1 MIETDQQPIPTAS
14 NFDPSLAMPETPSW
28 LLIPPTGGAL
38 PLPVQ
43 THDQL
48 LPLENLA
55 WQDFERLC
63 LRLLRSEVGVGRASL
78 YGLPGQGQQGIDAY
92 AIRAVTADGVYDRRR
107 YVVLQSRRIKNVTGA
122 NVEHSVGDF
131 LKGNWAEVSKT
142 FIYATSSSTR
152 STQTLDKVEFLANT
166 LAQRSIEFEVWD
178 KERISEKLKQRPD
191 LVNDFF
197 GRHWVTAFNGDAA
210 ASQLG
215 ARLDVEETANLRKEL
230 ARIYTTTFGLAD
242 PGYVGVGMNE
252 LRRVELLERFVTPDL
267 VSAAIQDASYP
278 FDIAIDREETE
289 TTLNPG
295 GEFGAPEEW
304 NSWLADEHSW
314 SLPSSFEQ
322 RPTVQPSWA
331 VERRPA
337 DQWVG
342 SERLQVII
350 GDPGAGK
357 SALLRYLVLDL
368 LSHEPQWK
376 TVAEKWGDYLPVWLP
391 FHFLAQKVVG
401 QTGES
406 ASVGLALKEW
416 LEQNE
421 SSQIWPLFEKALADR
436 RLLLVVDGLD
446 EWTSDEAGRYA
457 AMAVERFAEIRGI
470 PVLASTR
477 PYGLTKLTLAAGWV
491 YSRIA
496 PLTYDQ
502 QRFLAIH
509 YFRAASHTEGSSS
522 VEDMI
527 ERSVDEFLAQVHRV
541 PELTAFSGTPL
552 FLILLVMLR
561 LSSSSSLPVQRFD
574 VYDRAVQLLVAD
586 LPYRRRTA
594 ADITTT
600 RRGLP
605 DHELRAVLRRVSY
618 VNQLRGNV
626 STLEE
631 DPLRD
636 DFVSALQDP
645 EHLSMGREDAVY
657 AASQL
662 LDVAEGELGLLVRTG
677 PKQLGFIH
685 RVMQEQ
691 LVAEYIANHLEFEAV
706 RNLFSERVGDPVW
719 KEVLLIAF
727 RILSRPSE
735 LMGLVTTVRDRIDE
749 TPTGLC
755 AREFLAEITF
765 GPYGIPANA
774 VQTEAAE
781 IIDVVETHAYGPHR
795 ARLLDAVLNGIGGSS
810 TDGIVHD
817 CLERWTL
824 LVRNPDQALV
834 DQIARIPS
842 DIGFSDAVCHLLVFA
857 IRNSG
862 RYTAFDNACTVAV
875 RCSTIGTEEER
886 SYLRDAL
893 MAIQA
898 DPPSGLV
905 QAAALTALALGWRQ
919 DASVNAVLTEA
930 RYHSDE
936 QVRLVAISDVL
947 GVWPDVF
954 PRTANFWRPTAQ
966 GITDTEKGWLIE
978 HVQARQIPE
987 VHFGMLV
994 AAASAAVRND
1004 QSVLDDLLEVTRSDE
1019 DYLGSGVARAVILTA
1034 FGDDA
1039 AVVEWVC
1046 DQVSGRGLHSL
1057 RIGLMEGGDDLLA
1070 RTYHGGS
1077 LNNGRVAEAI
1087 EHSLTGVD
1095 VTAMDRELFT
1105 LAGIDHGPVMKAK
1118 LLQCLAQSS
1127 VPHWP
1132 ANALSLHWSDDP
1144 DVRSELRS
1152 VLMGDPERASMIA
1165 NVACS
1170 VLDPPEVI
1178 HRLMDILRGLSVS
1191 SNSNRKRYDI
1201 VAAALI
1207 QSHRE
1212 QNLLGHPGVEDT
1224 VREAISLMPESLHW
1238 IYGEPRL
1245 DLALAFYP
1253 ADISVSVL
1261 EEYSARDDRRPD
1273 VFLHAFRNDPEKLE
1287 PYLSEAAKSVR
1298 SLPAYL
1304 RARVCRTLFERGIE
1318 PTFVARLTRRW
1329 ADEKSDPNKSVA
1341 SFVHHQSLLKVDH
1354 NQPVDQ
1360 EGMNAALARLHEQAS
1375 ATGPDYE
1382 ARRRA
1387 AWVGMCVLRNWSAVV
1402 GRMESVEGSI
1412 SVNVNLLDYLNGPDR
1427 ILLQQIAATW
1437 EQLRSTFGED
1447 LIVRLSGMPRESRQ
1461 LLAWDSLALV
1471 ASDNPTLER
1480 DLEHTLATNPELRT
1494 SNGIF
1499 LWTVQRERENPAAIL
1514 DSLSSFLRASDYPL
1528 GESLVRLLS
1537 EPERMGLTSEQLQ
1550 STLERVIREN
1560 QSGLGIELLALLFPD
1575 HPTVH
1580 DAWQAYSRTQAASNN
1595 DSPYRFST
1603 GSQFALF
1610 YAVSS
1615 SDDIVAQI
1623 RQHHHR
1629 LCKIGIPYLDRVFAQ
1644 CVSYRLRRDTT
1655 AASRV
1660 RETIMDRDQPDSL
1673 VAVLAPLLRNAVGLD
1688 DGLLT
1693 EVTFRISQQDGRRL
1707 ATVVRDHQ
1715 AGTSL
1720 PVRSILVGVA
1730 EGSRNERAI

>member
-1 MIETDQQPIPTAS
+1 
-14 NFDPSLAMPETPSW
+14 MPETPSW
-28 LLIPPTGGAL
+28 LLTPPTGGAL

-215 ARLDVEETANLRKEL
+215 SRLDVEETANLRKEL

-252 LRRVELLERFVTPDL
+252 LRRVELLDRFVTPDL

-295 GEFGAPEEW
+295 GGFGAPEEW

-322 RPTVQPSWA
+322 RPTAQPSWA

-368 LSHEPQWK
+368 LSQEPQWR
-376 TVAEKWGDYLPVWLP
+376 TVAEQWGDYLPVWLP

-509 YFRAASHTEGSSS
+509 YFRSATHTEGSSS

-527 ERSVDEFLAQVHRV
+527 ERSVDEFLEQVHRV
-541 PELTAFSGTPL
+541 PELTTFSGTPL

-657 AASQL
+657 AANQL

-691 LVAEYIANHLEFEAV
+691 LVAEYIANNLEFEAV

-765 GPYGIPANA
+765 GPYGIPAHA
-774 VQTEAAE
+774 VQTDAAE
-781 IIDVVETHAYGPHR
+781 IIGVVETHAYGPHR

-824 LVRNPDQALV
+824 LIREPDQALV
-834 DQIARIPS
+834 AQIAGIPPG
-842 DIGFSDAVCHLLVFA
+842 IGLSETVCQLLVFA
-857 IRNSG
+857 IRNSN
-862 RYTAFDNACTVAV
+862 RYSALDNACTVAV
-875 RCSTIGTEEER
+875 RCCTIGTEEER
-886 SYLRDAL
+886 SYLRNAL
-893 MAIQA
+893 MDILA

-905 QAAALTALALGWRQ
+905 QAAALTALALGWR
-919 DASVNAVLTEA
+919 
-930 RYHSDE
+930 
-936 QVRLVAISDVL
+936 
-947 GVWPDVF
+947 
-954 PRTANFWRPTAQ
+954 PRT
-966 GITDTEKGWLIE
+966 
-978 HVQARQIPE
+978 H
-987 VHFGMLV
+987 
-994 AAASAAVRND
+994 
-1004 QSVLDDLLEVTRSDE
+1004 
-1019 DYLGSGVARAVILTA
+1019 
-1034 FGDDA
+1034 
-1039 AVVEWVC
+1039 
-1046 DQVSGRGLHSL
+1046 
-1057 RIGLMEGGDDLLA
+1057 
-1070 RTYHGGS
+1070 
-1077 LNNGRVAEAI
+1077 
-1087 EHSLTGVD
+1087 
-1095 VTAMDRELFT
+1095 
-1105 LAGIDHGPVMKAK
+1105 
-1118 LLQCLAQSS
+1118 
-1127 VPHWP
+1127 
-1132 ANALSLHWSDDP
+1132 
-1144 DVRSELRS
+1144 
-1152 VLMGDPERASMIA
+1152 
-1165 NVACS
+1165 
-1170 VLDPPEVI
+1170 
-1178 HRLMDILRGLSVS
+1178 
-1191 SNSNRKRYDI
+1191 
-1201 VAAALI
+1201 
-1207 QSHRE
+1207 
-1212 QNLLGHPGVEDT
+1212 
-1224 VREAISLMPESLHW
+1224 
-1238 IYGEPRL
+1238 
-1245 DLALAFYP
+1245 
-1253 ADISVSVL
+1253 
-1261 EEYSARDDRRPD
+1261 
-1273 VFLHAFRNDPEKLE
+1273 
-1287 PYLSEAAKSVR
+1287 
-1298 SLPAYL
+1298 
-1304 RARVCRTLFERGIE
+1304 
-1318 PTFVARLTRRW
+1318 
-1329 ADEKSDPNKSVA
+1329 
-1341 SFVHHQSLLKVDH
+1341 
-1354 NQPVDQ
+1354 
-1360 EGMNAALARLHEQAS
+1360 
-1375 ATGPDYE
+1375 
-1382 ARRRA
+1382 
-1387 AWVGMCVLRNWSAVV
+1387 
-1402 GRMESVEGSI
+1402 
-1412 SVNVNLLDYLNGPDR
+1412 
-1427 ILLQQIAATW
+1427 
-1437 EQLRSTFGED
+1437 
-1447 LIVRLSGMPRESRQ
+1447 
-1461 LLAWDSLALV
+1461 
-1471 ASDNPTLER
+1471 
-1480 DLEHTLATNPELRT
+1480 
-1494 SNGIF
+1494 
-1499 LWTVQRERENPAAIL
+1499 
-1514 DSLSSFLRASDYPL
+1514 
-1528 GESLVRLLS
+1528 
-1537 EPERMGLTSEQLQ
+1537 
-1550 STLERVIREN
+1550 
-1560 QSGLGIELLALLFPD
+1560 
-1575 HPTVH
+1575 
-1580 DAWQAYSRTQAASNN
+1580 
-1595 DSPYRFST
+1595 
-1603 GSQFALF
+1603 
-1610 YAVSS
+1610 
-1615 SDDIVAQI
+1615 
-1623 RQHHHR
+1623 
-1629 LCKIGIPYLDRVFAQ
+1629 
-1644 CVSYRLRRDTT
+1644 
-1655 AASRV
+1655 
-1660 RETIMDRDQPDSL
+1660 
-1673 VAVLAPLLRNAVGLD
+1673 
-1688 DGLLT
+1688 
-1693 EVTFRISQQDGRRL
+1693 
-1707 ATVVRDHQ
+1707 
-1715 AGTSL
+1715 
-1720 PVRSILVGVA
+1720 
-1730 EGSRNERAI
+1730 GSRWTLS